1 MTKESAFEQMV
12 VLHGNQAGKIFGRE
26 NFPAAGFCGFGLLK
40 SARKLAESMAKDWFL
55 QYDSMSPAR
64 YYAEAYGPGT
74 KIFHGGKLYYV
85 VGEDGKIHKP

>member
-1 MTKESAFEQMV
+1 MYTV
-12 VLHGNQAGKIFGRE
+12 VYEDIDFLGYHGEKRRE
-26 NFPAAGFCGFGLLK
+26 
-40 SARKLAESMAKDWFL
+40 
-55 QYDSMSPAR
+55 YDSMSPAR